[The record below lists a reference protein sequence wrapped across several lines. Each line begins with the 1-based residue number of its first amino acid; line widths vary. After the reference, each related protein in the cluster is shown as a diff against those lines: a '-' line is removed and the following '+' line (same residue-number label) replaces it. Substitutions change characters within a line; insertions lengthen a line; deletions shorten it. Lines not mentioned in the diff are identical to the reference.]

1 MARNIL
7 SINDFSKNELET
19 LSNPQLVGLDD
30 LSVGRGSL
38 AFLFMQPS
46 LRTMSSF
53 ANAGAQ
59 LGLAP
64 VAIRT
69 TGDSFRD
76 QVDLEDEIRQLALNS
91 RCVVART
98 TSPLNSECFANMKA
112 PLVNAG
118 DGSNEHPTQTLIDLT
133 TLRQLGLEGRH
144 VVLAGNLR
152 DHRVHH
158 SLVQGL
164 VQLDMCSVELIC
176 PQGMAMTPP
185 YLPNGL
191 TCTEVHTQEEADEVL
206 CRADFVYLTPAEY
219 YDLPHVSG
227 GNPLALNFERAQRVL
242 KPSSRILHPFPR
254 LTELNFDVDHTSYD
268 GYHLETS
275 LATPVRQRLLAWLLG
290 D

>member
-7 SINDFSKNELET
+7 SINDLSKVELDA
-19 LSNPQLVGLDD
+19 LSAPQFDGLVE
-30 LSVGRGSL
+30 LSVGRGTL

-59 LGLAP
+59 LGLSP
-64 VAIRT
+64 VALRT

-76 QVDLEDEIRQLALNS
+76 QVDLEDEIIQLALNS

-98 TSPLNSECFANMKA
+98 TSPLKPERFSNLKA

-118 DGSNEHPTQTLIDLT
+118 DGSNEHPTQTLIDIT

-144 VVLAGNLR
+144 VVMAGNLR

-164 VQLDMCSVELIC
+164 VKLDMCSVELIC
-176 PQGMAMTPP
+176 PQGMSMAAP
-185 YLPNGL
+185 YLPDGL
-191 TCTEVHTQEEADEVL
+191 VCTEVQSQEEADEVL
-206 CRADFVYLTPAEY
+206 SRADFVYLTPAEY

-227 GNPLALNFERAQRVL
+227 GNPLALNRERAQRVL

-254 LTELNFDVDHTSYD
+254 LTELSFDVDHTAYD
-268 GYHLETS
+268 GYYLETS
-275 LATPVRQRLLAWLLG
+275 LATPVRQRLLAWLLKA
-290 D
+290 